1 MRTWLTRAD
10 GRRIAELAA
19 QLGLGHDVD
28 TFSRR
33 AVHASISTLDPQRSS
48 VRNGSKLLAG
58 IDGRSVW
65 VRRCKDIIEARISD
79 VGGEDNCGAAERSI
93 GITGFASAGLR
104 C

>member
-1 MRTWLTRAD
+1 
-10 GRRIAELAA
+10 
-19 QLGLGHDVD
+19 
-28 TFSRR
+28 
-33 AVHASISTLDPQRSS
+33 